1 VPQPRKQRITGKRI
15 EFAKGY
21 LISASYWKIPRKELP
36 GGAASER
43 VIGYAL
49 VTPAEAGV
57 QANQWFLDP
66 GFHRDDLSAFIGG

>member
-1 VPQPRKQRITGKRI
+1 
-15 EFAKGY
+15 
-21 LISASYWKIPRKELP
+21 
-36 GGAASER
+36 